1 MGFLISSRLSQI
13 RRASIVQVPHT
24 ESKSQDVK
32 MFMVCTST
40 SDNDR
45 MHYPLLSVYLPV
57 VVAGRGDS
65 FLVVSLSLST
75 TAEAL
80 RSGQLD
86 LLTYLDQICDHLDT
100 TDPLVHA
107 FLPEMD
113 RRKRLKTEAAALQAR
128 FPDPASRP
136 PLYGIP
142 IGVKDIFR
150 VDGFPTQA
158 GSQLP
163 PELFVAPEAASV
175 TLLRAAGTLILGKTV
190 TTEFAYFEPG
200 PTRNPRNLHYSPG
213 GSSSGSVAAIAAG
226 FCPLALGTQVIGS
239 TIRPAAYCGIV
250 GFKPTYGRIPT
261 DGLVKCA
268 DSVEHV
274 GYFTQDVAG
283 SAFVAPFLCKN
294 WHPEHAEAPGTLP
307 VLGVPEGPY
316 LAQASTEALAAFED
330 QLSLLRQAGYTV
342 RRMNVFDDI
351 AEMNRRHTRMV
362 FAEMAEMHTSWFAQ
376 YEALYRPRTA
386 AALHEGQTVGEEEL
400 TQARN
405 GRTLVRVHV
414 EALMARAGVDVWV
427 SPATTGP
434 APEGLDSTGS
444 PLMNLPWTY
453 SGLPA
458 ITFPAGQAA
467 NGLPL
472 GLQCV
477 GASQAD
483 EALLVWMAPIADL
496 FAAHLRSQR

>member
-1 MGFLISSRLSQI
+1 L
-13 RRASIVQVPHT
+13 A
-24 ESKSQDVK
+24 
-32 MFMVCTST
+32 
-40 SDNDR
+40 
-45 MHYPLLSVYLPV
+45 
-57 VVAGRGDS
+57 
-65 FLVVSLSLST
+65 VSLPLSAT
-75 TAEAL
+75 VKAL

-86 LLTYLDQICDHLDT
+86 LVAYLDEVCDHLET

-107 FLPEMD
+107 FLPEKN
-113 RRKRLKTEAAALQAR
+113 RRSRLRAAAVALQAR

-142 IGVKDIFR
+142 VGVKDTFR

-163 PELFVAPEAASV
+163 PELFEASEATSV
-175 TLLRAAGTLILGKTV
+175 TLLRTAGALILGKTV

-200 PTRNPRNLHYSPG
+200 PTRNPRNLNYSPG

-226 FCPLALGTQVIGS
+226 FCPLSLGTQVIGS

-283 SAFVAPFLCKN
+283 SAFAAPLLCKN
-294 WHPEHAEAPGTLP
+294 WRSELIDTPKTLP

-316 LAQASTEALAAFED
+316 LAQASAEALAVFED
-330 QLSLLRQAGYTV
+330 QIALLAQAGYTV
-342 RRMNVFDDI
+342 RRVNAFNDI
-351 AEMNRRHTRMV
+351 EEINRRHTRMV
-362 FAEMAEMHTSWFAQ
+362 FAEMAEVHRLWFAQ

-386 AALHEGQTVGEEEL
+386 AALREGQTVGKDEL
-400 TQARN
+400 AQARN
-405 GRTLVRVHV
+405 GRAITRTNV
-414 EALMARAGVDVWV
+414 EALMAEAGIDVWI

-444 PLMNLPWTY
+444 PIMNLPWTY
-453 SGLPA
+453 IGLPA
-458 ITFPAGQAA
+458 ITFPAGLAA

-477 GASQAD
+477 GAALAD
-483 EALLVWMAPIADL
+483 EALLARVAPMERL
-496 FAAHLRSQR
+496 FAARLEGEAHA

>member
-1 MGFLISSRLSQI
+1 L
-13 RRASIVQVPHT
+13 A
-24 ESKSQDVK
+24 
-32 MFMVCTST
+32 
-40 SDNDR
+40 
-45 MHYPLLSVYLPV
+45 
-57 VVAGRGDS
+57 
-65 FLVVSLSLST
+65 VSLSLSAT
-75 TAEAL
+75 VEAL

-86 LLTYLDQICDHLDT
+86 LAAYLDEVCDHLDA

-107 FLPEMD
+107 FLPEKD
-113 RRKRLKTEAAALQAR
+113 RRNRLKAEAAALQAR
-128 FPDPASRP
+128 FPDPISRP

-142 IGVKDIFR
+142 VGVKDTFR

-163 PELFVAPEAASV
+163 PELFVAPEATSV
-175 TLLRAAGTLILGKTV
+175 TMLKTAGALILGKTV

-200 PTRNPRNLHYSPG
+200 PTRNPRNLNYSPG

-226 FCPLALGTQVIGS
+226 MCPLTLGTQVIGS

-283 SAFVAPFLCKN
+283 SAFVAPLLCKN
-294 WHPEHAEAPGTLP
+294 WRTEQSAPSKTLP
-307 VLGVPEGPY
+307 ILGVPEGPY
-316 LAQASTEALAAFED
+316 LAQASAEALAAFED
-330 QLSLLRQAGYTV
+330 QISLLTRAGYTV
-342 RRMNVFDDI
+342 QRVNAFNDI
-351 AEMNRRHTRMV
+351 EEINRRHTRMV
-362 FAEMAEMHTSWFAQ
+362 FAEMAEVHRWWFAQ
-376 YEALYRPRTA
+376 YEALYRPRTV
-386 AALHEGQTVGEEEL
+386 AALREGQTVGPEEL
-400 TQARN
+400 AQARN
-405 GRTLVRVHV
+405 GRAITRAHV
-414 EALMARAGVDVWV
+414 EALMARSGIDVWI

-444 PLMNLPWTY
+444 PIMNLPWTY
-453 SGLPA
+453 MGLPA
-458 ITFPAGQAA
+458 ITFPAGLAA

-477 GASQAD
+477 GAALAD
-483 EALLVWMAPIADL
+483 EALLTWVAPMERL
-496 FAAHLRSQR
+496 FA

>member
-1 MGFLISSRLSQI
+1 LAVS
-13 RRASIVQVPHT
+13 P
-24 ESKSQDVK
+24 
-32 MFMVCTST
+32 
-40 SDNDR
+40 
-45 MHYPLLSVYLPV
+45 
-57 VVAGRGDS
+57 
-65 FLVVSLSLST
+65 SLSAT
-75 TAEAL
+75 VEAL

-86 LLTYLDQICDHLDT
+86 LVAYLDEVCDHLDA

-107 FLPEMD
+107 FLPEKD
-113 RRKRLKTEAAALQAR
+113 RRNRLRMEAVALQAR
-128 FPDPASRP
+128 FPDPLSRP
-136 PLYGIP
+136 PLYGISV
-142 IGVKDIFR
+142 GVKDTFR

-163 PELFVAPEAASV
+163 PELFVAPEATSV
-175 TLLRAAGTLILGKTV
+175 TLLKTAGALILGKTV

-200 PTRNPRNLHYSPG
+200 PTRNPRNFNYSPG

-283 SAFVAPFLCKN
+283 SAFVAPLLCSN
-294 WHPEHAEAPGTLP
+294 WRTEHITTSKTLP

-316 LAQASTEALAAFED
+316 LAQASAEALAAFED
-330 QLSLLRQAGYTV
+330 QISLLAQAGYTV
-342 RRMNVFDDI
+342 RRVNAFNDI
-351 AEMNRRHTRMV
+351 EEINRRHTRMV
-362 FAEMAEMHTSWFAQ
+362 FAEMAEVHTLWFAQ

-386 AALHEGQTVGEEEL
+386 AALHEGQTVGKEEL
-400 TQARN
+400 AQARN
-405 GRTLVRVHV
+405 GRDMVRANV
-414 EALMARAGVDVWV
+414 EALMAEAGIDAWI

-444 PLMNLPWTY
+444 PIMNLPWTY
-453 SGLPA
+453 IGLPA
-458 ITFPAGQAA
+458 ITFPAGLAA
-467 NGLPL
+467 NGLPI

-477 GASQAD
+477 GATLAD
-483 EALLVWMAPIADL
+483 EALLAWVAPMEGL
-496 FAAHLRSQR
+496 FAARLEGEAHA